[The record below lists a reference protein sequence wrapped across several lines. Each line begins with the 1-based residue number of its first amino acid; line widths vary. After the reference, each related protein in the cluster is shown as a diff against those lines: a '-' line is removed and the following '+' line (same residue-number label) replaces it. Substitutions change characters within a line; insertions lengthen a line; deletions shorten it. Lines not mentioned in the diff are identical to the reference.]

1 MASKYDVISRGG
13 VTLTEPQS
21 GLDLFL
27 GEIAKY
33 AGPEYQAQ
41 LKAEGRRDK
50 EETRMDARLE
60 LSKRRFQEQQ
70 DQYDIESDRAAETQ
84 KINVARDERQKKT
97 FDRNK
102 RIAERDD
109 SLATFTSFMTEIG
122 DIDDDETLQAA
133 STFANTIDN
142 KDAKGVAAAQVNAI
156 GVNMRNR
163 HRKTDSLGSMLE
175 SVIPHYEYN
184 PDTDRQLISENK
196 SGFIKEMFSLQFP
209 ELGLSQSGK
218 DRRTDL
224 FKRADLLVKQGS
236 SLLPGV
242 KLDALNLKLENV
254 MAELDASYSI
264 RIPIEDGL
272 LDGVDRVDV
281 PGAEDLGYFSSFFTN
296 VSSPVPTISKEEQE
310 SIDKEQASIAKENVA
325 VAEEISTLP
334 PVDVPEDALRPA
346 IDVPSSSEFEL
357 LPDAEIQSLEGLGEI
372 PGITDVKVDLP
383 DVKKRYKNEIKLS
396 DKVSKIIRLINARGK
411 MSKSQLAKGE
421 KEQSERLD
429 TLVKK
434 SEKELTD
441 VIGDYISPISGEFND
456 DVYNESFFTALR
468 ERTGMS
474 DNELRNFLAKY
485 SRVKPDYSKK
495 EAPKEGLR

>member
-50 EETRMDARLE
+50 EESRMDARLE

-70 DQYDIESDRAAETQ
+70 DQYDIESARAEETL
-84 KINVARDERQKKT
+84 KINTARAKREEEA

-109 SLATFTSFMTEIG
+109 SLETFNSFMTEIG
-122 DIDDDETLQAA
+122 DVNDDATLQAV

-142 KDAKGVAAAQVNAI
+142 EDAKLIAVAKLKAI
-156 GVNMRNR
+156 DMNMRSR
-163 HRKTDSLGSMLE
+163 HKKLDALGNTLE
-175 SVIPHYEYN
+175 RVIPNYEYN
-184 PDTDRQLISENK
+184 PDTDRQFISENK
-196 SGFIKEMFSLQFP
+196 KAFVAEALGREFP
-209 ELGLSQSGK
+209 ALGLSPSQEK
-218 DRRTDL
+218 E
-224 FKRADLLVKQGS
+224 RAYRLSKIGIMVKQASQLLPGQDLDAITLRINNEMAALDTFTKVS
-236 SLLPGV
+236 LPDEDDLLPGV
-242 KLDALNLKLENV
+242 VRAPVK
-254 MAELDASYSI
+254 
-264 RIPIEDGL
+264 GF
-272 LDGVDRVDV
+272 
-281 PGAEDLGYFSSFFTN
+281 FSSYFTN
-296 VSSPVPTISKEEQE
+296 LSSPVPTISKEEQE

-334 PVDVPEDALRPA
+334 PVDVPEDALSPA
-346 IDVPSSSEFEL
+346 IDVPSSSESEL
-357 LPDAEIQSLEGLGEI
+357 LPDAEIQSLEGLEEI
-372 PGITDVKVDLP
+372 PGITDVKVDLL

-429 TLVKK
+429 TMVKK

-441 VIGDYISPISGEFND
+441 MIGDYISPISGEFND